1 MHSANTRNG
10 GRGTARSPS
19 QWHRLHTLIVA
30 LALSLLA
37 CGVPDPMSQALAAAG
52 TPDDVSLERAL
63 DATLRPAGPG
73 AAEAFLAALPQP
85 RSVRERTVTNAQ
97 NPRQRDTLRTLLFPG
112 IAITVYHVSASGKRF
127 PVAVKVTSARF
138 RAPDGLRVGQHK
150 GQVRAVLGAPTTTTD
165 EAWRYRR
172 RDPSGSAPFELR
184 VRFHNGRVSA
194 LEWLAYLD

>member
-127 PVAVKVTSARF
+127 PVAVKVTGRRF
-138 RAPDGLRVGQHK
+138 RAPDGLRVGLAK
-150 GQVRAVLGAPTTTTD
+150 RQVRAVLGTPSVTTGD
-165 EAWRYRR
+165 SWRYQEP
-172 RDPSGSAPFELR
+172 DPQGAAPFELR
-184 VRFHNGRVSA
+184 VAFRNGHVLA
-194 LEWLAYLD
+194 LEWSAYVD